1 MITNRLQKLRQFM
14 TDKDIDGVLISQPDN
29 RYYLSGF
36 NGSDGYLLIT
46 QQDTILAT
54 DFRYIEQAG
63 FQSPNYHIYRISGK
77 IADWF
82 PSLVTDLKLKK
93 LGFES
98 EHITFKMYH
107 QLFDSLKKE
116 PSHPNLVPLEGM
128 VESLRT
134 IKGPEEIEFITRAAE
149 IADKTISYIE
159 EIIDTSMTE
168 KEVAWQIERFMREN
182 GSQSIPFEA
191 IVASGPN
198 SALPHHQPSQRQI
211 KPSEPVVIDIGA
223 MVDGYCSDLTRTICL
238 GTPDKTFRKVYD
250 TVLGAQ
256 LTAITIIKEGM
267 SGKEADNLARVVI
280 EEAGY
285 GEAFGHSLGHG
296 VGLAPHE
303 QPSLGPNSMD
313 SLSNGMVFSI
323 EPGIYLTGW
332 GGVRIEDLCMM
343 EESKVKLLT
352 KARKN

>member
-1 MITNRLQKLRQFM
+1 MI
-14 TDKDIDGVLISQPDN
+14 DKDIDGVFISQPDN

-63 FQSPNYHIYRISGK
+63 SQSPDYRIYRISGK

-82 PSLVTDLKLKK
+82 PSLVTELKLKR

-98 EHITFKMYH
+98 EHITFRMYH
-107 QLFDSLKKE
+107 QLSDALKKD
-116 PSHPNLVPLEGM
+116 PSHPNLVPVEGL
-128 VESLRT
+128 VESLRS
-134 IKGPEEIEFITRAAE
+134 IKEPEEIEFITRAAE
-149 IADKTISYIE
+149 IADKAIIYIE
-159 EIIDTSMTE
+159 EVIDIGMTE
-168 KEVAWQIERFMREN
+168 KEVAWHIERFMREN

-198 SALPHHQPSQRQI
+198 SALPHHQPSQRKI
-211 KPSEPVVIDIGA
+211 NSGEPIVIDIGA
-223 MVDGYCSDLTRTICL
+223 RVEGYCSDLTRTICL
-238 GTPDKTFRKVYD
+238 GTPDETFRKIYD

-256 LTAITIIKEGM
+256 LTAIAIIKEGM
-267 SGKEADNLARVVI
+267 SGKEADSLARIAI

-303 QPSLGPNSMD
+303 QPGLGPNSTD
-313 SLSNGMVFSI
+313 SLNNGMVFSI
-323 EPGIYLTGW
+323 EPGIYITGW

>member
-1 MITNRLQKLRQFM
+1 MITNRLHKLRQCI
-14 TDKDIDGVLISQPDN
+14 TDKDIDGIFVSQPDN

-36 NGSDGYLLIT
+36 TGSDGYLLIT

-63 FQSPNYHIYRISGK
+63 LQSPDYRIHRISGK

-82 PSLVTDLKLKK
+82 PSLVTDLKLKR

-98 EHITFKMYH
+98 EHITFTMYH
-107 QLFDSLKKE
+107 QLSDALKIE
-116 PSHPNLVPLEGM
+116 PSYPNLIPLEGL

-134 IKGPEEIEFITRAAE
+134 IKEPEEIEFITRAAE
-149 IADKTISYIE
+149 IADKAITYIE
-159 EIIDTSMTE
+159 EIVDTGMTE

-198 SALPHHQPSQRQI
+198 SSLPHHQPSQRQI
-211 KPSEPVVIDIGA
+211 NPVEPVVIDIGA
-223 MVDGYCSDLTRTICL
+223 RVDGYCSDLTRTICL

-256 LTAITIIKEGM
+256 LTAISIIKEGM
-267 SGKEADNLARVVI
+267 SGKEVDSLARVVI

-303 QPSLGPNSMD
+303 QPNLGPNSMD
-313 SLSNGMVFSI
+313 SLINGMVFSI